1 MPEVTRAPELTVVV
15 PCFDEERRLD
25 RARLLAFADEPGI
38 SLLFVDDGSRDRPRA
53 VVEELAKAKPGRISV
68 LGLDRNGGKGEAV
81 RRGLVRA
88 LEGGARIVGYVD
100 ADLSTPPDEVLRLRS
115 ELDASGV
122 SVVVG
127 SRVQLVGRRIERRN
141 SRHML
146 GRVFAT
152 VAARILETPF
162 YDTQCGAKL
171 FRDVPA
177 LRAALAEPFRSRWA
191 FDVELLGRLLVG
203 VGGEAGLPVT
213 EFLEVPLRTW
223 IDAPGSKVDFAG
235 MARSLVD
242 LARID
247 AELARLRKG
256 KGRP

>member
-1 MPEVTRAPELTVVV
+1 MVTHAPHWSIVV

-25 RARLLAFADEPGI
+25 RPRMLAFADAPGLK
-38 SLLFVDDGSRDRPRA
+38 LLFVDDGSRDGTRS
-53 VVEELAKAKPGRISV
+53 VLEELARAKPGRVEV
-68 LGLDRNGGKGEAV
+68 LALERNGGKGEAV
-81 RRGLVRA
+81 RRGMLRA
-88 LEGGARIVGYVD
+88 LEGGAPIVGYVD
-100 ADLSTPPDEVLRLRS
+100 ADLSTPPDEVARLKS
-115 ELDASGV
+115 EMDASGV

-127 SRVQLVGRRIERRN
+127 SRVQLVGRHIERRN
-141 SRHML
+141 TRHML

-171 FRDVPA
+171 FRDGPA

-203 VGGEAGLPVT
+203 VGGATGLPVT

-223 IDAPGSKVDFAG
+223 IDAPGSKVDFKG

-242 LARID
+242 LAVID
-247 AELARLRKG
+247 AELVRLRRSRG
-256 KGRP
+256 GS